1 MLDQI
6 MRILLDPVLERI
18 EVIMATVEELN
29 SKLDSLK
36 VSLDEAKGRITEDV
50 EALRSLLA
58 DRVDPTAL
66 DELSTK
72 LDSISATVQ
81 GIDPDPDN
89 PPEEPTPTP

>member
-1 MLDQI
+1 MLEQI

-18 EVIMATVEELN
+18 EVVMATVEELN

-36 VSLDEAKGRITEDV
+36 VELDSAKARITEDV
-50 EALRSLLA
+50 EALRNLLQ
-58 DRVDPTAL
+58 DRVDPAQL
-66 DELSTK
+66 DELSVK

-89 PPEEPTPTP
+89 PAPTP